1 MSDEAKKEAA
11 GGEWTMPEP
20 VFRSTEGY
28 TPRTALHSVQDEIP
42 TEPGFS
48 DDETEEDI
56 ALPDT
61 SEDAIDEEKGGQSVR
76 ASTKTRIRH
85 HKKKSGCAKT
95 FGLIAGAIALSI
107 FAIIAAVIYFL
118 VFYKPADTSF

>member
-28 TPRTALHSVQDEIP
+28 TPKSAVHSAQDEIP

-48 DDETEEDI
+48 DDETEEAI
-56 ALPDT
+56 ALPDAPDET
-61 SEDAIDEEKGGQSVR
+61 SDEEKGGQAVR

-85 HKKKSGCAKT
+85 SKKRSGCAKT
-95 FGLIAGAIALSI
+95 FGLMAAAVALSI
-107 FAIIAAVIYFL
+107 FAIMAAIIYFFM
-118 VFYKPADTSF
+118 FYKPTDSTF